1 MEYDDIAAHFLIPTG
16 APIPEPSLPD
26 TAARRLR
33 DSLECIA
40 TIGWW
45 SRSASESANGVGLDF
60 FSAYVWGRAASLG
73 PDVSPSVVVSSFG
86 VFESGMINSVLSSA
100 RSIASHEAI
109 LEARE
114 SGARA
119 GLVAATG
126 AIDPLV
132 IEALG
137 SRLLTALGE
146 LDGTA
151 RPLFSGLR
159 ALPVPNEPHGAL
171 WRAAEL
177 VREHRGDGHLAAC
190 IAAGL
195 DATEMNILTELWL
208 GYPFGEYSSTRGFS
222 PDRLTEASVRL
233 RELGWLNAENS
244 LTAAGRNVREAIEL
258 ATDTTQ
264 RALIEAL
271 DDDLAWLI
279 STATLIG
286 AVVLAA
292 HAAPADARKRAAG

>member
-1 MEYDDIAAHFLIPTG
+1 
-16 APIPEPSLPD
+16 
-26 TAARRLR
+26 
-33 DSLECIA
+33 
-40 TIGWW
+40 
-45 SRSASESANGVGLDF
+45 
-60 FSAYVWGRAASLG
+60 
-73 PDVSPSVVVSSFG
+73 
-86 VFESGMINSVLSSA
+86 MINSVLSSA

-195 DATEMNILTELWL
+195 DAAEMNILTELWL

-286 AVVLAA
+286 AAVLAA